1 MKANSRNIIE
11 LVEFFKTEEICIK
24 FLKSILW
31 KDGKHCPH
39 CGINEIMECKSDFKR
54 NRCKACKKDVWLM
67 PTVGSIKAGKI
78 F

>member
-31 KDGKHCPH
+31 KDGKHCH
-39 CGINEIMECKSDFKR
+39 
-54 NRCKACKKDVWLM
+54 
-67 PTVGSIKAGKI
+67 TVESMK
-78 F
+78 